1 MSLRSPRRGRG
12 YRRVCWHD
20 PVVLLGY
27 PHATVLWRE
36 LLGGVWDGYEHGYIS
51 WMLRVLWK
59 THHVA
64 INAVHCASGIVVS
77 NRWLWK
83 LEWVLPCL
91 FANVIANK
99 PGWGVRFISLPLPP
113 PWLVGWRGGWLWEV
127 ELMLIQYQL
136 VFHNTRNTLSF
147 IFKSIKATSMLE
159 RLDNSGFV

>member
-36 LLGGVWDGYEHGYIS
+36 LLKGVWDGYEHGYIS

-59 THHVA
+59 LHHVA

-113 PWLVGWRGGWLWEV
+113 SWLVDGGVDYEMWNLCYRKSHINWCFTTRGILYLLLLRV
-127 ELMLIQYQL
+127 SKRHLCS
-136 VFHNTRNTLSF
+136 R
-147 IFKSIKATSMLE
+147 
-159 RLDNSGFV
+159 D